1 MDYVRPDALVST
13 EWLAAHLGDPGVAV
27 IDASFHLPDAGRD
40 AKAEYAEAHIP
51 GARRFD
57 IDDVCD
63 PDSSLPHMVPS
74 AELFAAKVGALGIG
88 SDQRVICYDV
98 YGGASAAAR
107 AWWMFRLFGHDD
119 VALLSG
125 GLRSWRAENREMESG
140 APAAVSARAFKAEL
154 RPALLRSIQQ
164 VRTNLDSAAE
174 QVADA
179 RSPGRFDATEPEIR
193 PGMRGGHI
201 PGSRNL
207 FFADLIDRENHGAMK
222 SADALAEVIAKSGI
236 DPQKPVIT
244 SCGSGVTACV
254 PAFAFYLLGYP
265 DVAVYDGS
273 WTEWGGR
280 DDTPVDTGSAD

>member
-1 MDYVRPDALVST
+1 MDYTRPDALVST
-13 EWLAAHLGDPGVAV
+13 DWLAAHLGDPGVAV

-40 AKAEYAEAHIP
+40 AKAEFAEAHIP
-51 GARRFD
+51 GARSFD

-63 PDSSLPHMVPS
+63 PNSPLPHMVPS

-88 SDQRVICYDV
+88 SGQRIICYDV

-107 AWWMFRLFGHDD
+107 VWWMFRLFGHDN
-119 VALLSG
+119 VALLNG
-125 GLRSWRAENREMESG
+125 GLRSWRAEGRDMEAG
-140 APAAVSARAFKAEL
+140 EPPAPAAKTFKAEL
-154 RPALLRSIQQ
+154 RPALLRTIDQ
-164 VRTNLDSAAE
+164 VHANLDSGAE

-179 RSPGRFDATEPEIR
+179 RSPGRFDASEPEIR

-207 FFADLIDRENHGAMK
+207 FFADMIDRENHGAMK
-222 SADALAEVIAKSGI
+222 PADGLAEVIEKSGVN
-236 DPQKPVIT
+236 PQKPVIT

-254 PAFAFYLLGYP
+254 PALAFYLLGYP
-265 DVAVYDGS
+265 DAAVYDGS

-280 DDTPVDTGSAD
+280 DDTPVDTGPAD